1 MNMTPEELLNS
12 LKWRYATK
20 EFDTDKK
27 ISLGTWDTL
36 GQSMVLTPSSFGLQP
51 WKFITITCQKT
62 KVDLLEHSWH
72 QRQVTDCSHM
82 VVLCARDGM
91 GQQDIEDWLD
101 QLAQT
106 REVSR
111 DSLQGYADMMNGF
124 FSTMDYSKTLA
135 WAKNQVYI
143 ALGQLMTSAAVL
155 GVDACPMEGIVHAEY
170 DRILG
175 LKNTGFATTVACA
188 MGYRSDDD
196 KYAELPKVRY
206 SGDKILANL

>member
-36 GQSMVLTPSSFGLQP
+36 EQSMVLTPSSFGLQP

-106 REVSR
+106 RGVSR